1 MKYKIWFYLL
11 ACIIPLTRFHIWWWF
26 WFIFA
31 VLFCVLKRQ
40 CKCSKGNDDHAFYS
54 FQNKIIP
61 FSNAV
66 ERSLQRYH
74 ISAEDVVY
82 DTTLSSS
89 INIAGRFTYRRSQLP
104 LSWVWLRPMTLFAL
118 SPWGLF
124 EATLSLT
131 CYKELGHKINK

>member
-1 MKYKIWFYLL
+1 MSKSETIRDTKEGITCVTCFNSVKVSTKIL
-11 ACIIPLTRFHIWWWF
+11 
-26 WFIFA
+26 
-31 VLFCVLKRQ
+31 
-40 CKCSKGNDDHAFYS
+40 CSLSDYDDHAFYS

-89 INIAGRFTYRRSQLP
+89 INIAGRFTYRRVTTSSLVG
-104 LSWVWLRPMTLFAL
+104 LASANDLVCFVTLRAF
-118 SPWGLF
+118 W
-124 EATLSLT
+124 ATLSLT